1 MYESIIVRGLL
12 LAIGLAGVWVGR
24 PDAAARRMDASHQ
37 TVLGII
43 FMCGMFAII
52 GAIFAK

>member
-12 LAIGLAGVWVGR
+12 LAIGLVGVWVGR